1 MKKLLFSL
9 LISNLLFHSSFAQ
22 FTITTGG
29 GPSAIINAIGG
40 PGLTISNVTINCAAV
55 SYGTYNNANLGGLGG
70 AMTNGLVLSTGTAT
84 QINGPGTNA
93 NDDFTGICVGS
104 SSNDPQ
110 LVSVIGAG
118 TAINDAC
125 IIEFDVVPQCN
136 SLSIRFV
143 FGSDE
148 YTNWVSQ
155 GFNDGFGF
163 WVTGPNPG
171 GGNYTNF
178 NMATLPSGTT
188 VSIDNVNNTTNAA
201 FFVNNNAGGSAN
213 HFDGFTTVLT
223 PSIAVTAC
231 QTYHFKLAIADASD
245 CAMDS
250 GVLVDIIQCVSP
262 WTATTSSTPASCGVS
277 DGVAT
282 VNASGGIGPFTYSW
296 SPTGGTA
303 ATANGLA
310 PGSYTVTVNDG
321 LTCTPA
327 QTYTVTVAS
336 SSLGPNI
343 SVGPTQAITCITSS
357 VTLSGNST
365 TPNVTYS
372 WTGPGGFASSSQNP
386 TVSVSGTYTLTVTD
400 PLAPACPSVA
410 TQIVNLNNTPPD
422 ASAGATQQLSC
433 TSPTAN
439 LLAISTVLGV
449 TYNWSGPGGFSST
462 LENPTAST
470 AGTYTVIITD
480 PTNGCTATAQQTVIG
495 GVGLPNVSVGT
506 TQTLTCLVNSVNL
519 TGNSTNASVTYSW
532 SGPGGFSSTLTNP
545 SVTAVGTYTL
555 TVTDT
560 NGCANTAQQ
569 IVTSN
574 TTTPDV
580 SVGTVQTIPCN
591 GNPVSLNG
599 NSTTTGATYS
609 WDGPSGFSSTSQN
622 PSVNVVGTYT
632 LTVTDPS
639 NGCTDTAQ
647 QVVISNTAVPTITTG
662 IAQTLTC
669 VTTSVSLSGNSTTA
683 GVTYLWAGP
692 NGFTSTSQNPSVT
705 ASGTYSLTVTDPNTG
720 CVNNATQLV
729 NSDTQAP
736 NANAGLDGILP
747 CSGNSISLSGIGSSS
762 GTNFTYN
769 WTTTSGNIVSN
780 GTTLTPSVN
789 ALGAYVLTVTNT
801 TNGCTSTD
809 TVIVNPDVFPNVSF
823 VATPSSG
830 QAPLVVDFI
839 NNTTN
844 ATTYSWNFGNTE
856 TSSLTNPST
865 TYTNSGSYTVT
876 LIATNSNGCID
887 SMSIIVLV
895 VDPIQPSV
903 LVIPNVFTP
912 NGDGN
917 NDNFSPVMAEGL
929 VSFKATV
936 YDRWGLKMYEWT
948 NSQSQGWNGNAKN
961 GSPAPDGTYYYIVE
975 GKGLDNKEYN
985 TTGYIQLI
993 RR

>member
-343 SVGPTQAITCITSS
+343 SVGPTQAITCITS
-357 VTLSGNST
+357 
-365 TPNVTYS
+365 
-372 WTGPGGFASSSQNP
+372 
-386 TVSVSGTYTLTVTD
+386 
-400 PLAPACPSVA
+400 
-410 TQIVNLNNTPPD
+410 
-422 ASAGATQQLSC
+422 
-433 TSPTAN
+433 
-439 LLAISTVLGV
+439 
-449 TYNWSGPGGFSST
+449 
-462 LENPTAST
+462 
-470 AGTYTVIITD
+470 
-480 PTNGCTATAQQTVIG
+480 
-495 GVGLPNVSVGT
+495 
-506 TQTLTCLVNSVNL
+506 
-519 TGNSTNASVTYSW
+519 
-532 SGPGGFSSTLTNP
+532 
-545 SVTAVGTYTL
+545 
-555 TVTDT
+555 
-560 NGCANTAQQ
+560 
-569 IVTSN
+569 
-574 TTTPDV
+574 
-580 SVGTVQTIPCN
+580 
-591 GNPVSLNG
+591 
-599 NSTTTGATYS
+599 
-609 WDGPSGFSSTSQN
+609 
-622 PSVNVVGTYT
+622 
-632 LTVTDPS
+632 
-639 NGCTDTAQ
+639 
-647 QVVISNTAVPTITTG
+647 
-662 IAQTLTC
+662 
-669 VTTSVSLSGNSTTA
+669 
-683 GVTYLWAGP
+683 
-692 NGFTSTSQNPSVT
+692 
-705 ASGTYSLTVTDPNTG
+705 
-720 CVNNATQLV
+720 
-729 NSDTQAP
+729 
-736 NANAGLDGILP
+736 
-747 CSGNSISLSGIGSSS
+747 
-762 GTNFTYN
+762 
-769 WTTTSGNIVSN
+769 
-780 GTTLTPSVN
+780 
-789 ALGAYVLTVTNT
+789 
-801 TNGCTSTD
+801 
-809 TVIVNPDVFPNVSF
+809 
-823 VATPSSG
+823 
-830 QAPLVVDFI
+830 
-839 NNTTN
+839 
-844 ATTYSWNFGNTE
+844 
-856 TSSLTNPST
+856 
-865 TYTNSGSYTVT
+865 
-876 LIATNSNGCID
+876 
-887 SMSIIVLV
+887 
-895 VDPIQPSV
+895 
-903 LVIPNVFTP
+903 
-912 NGDGN
+912 
-917 NDNFSPVMAEGL
+917 
-929 VSFKATV
+929 
-936 YDRWGLKMYEWT
+936 
-948 NSQSQGWNGNAKN
+948 
-961 GSPAPDGTYYYIVE
+961 
-975 GKGLDNKEYN
+975 
-985 TTGYIQLI
+985 
-993 RR
+993 